1 MADKKIS
8 ELTSINGADTA
19 SNDVFAIVDT
29 SSTTTKKISR
39 DELKTAV
46 AQTGAE
52 IKTAYQ
58 AEANAFTDAQ
68 FTKLAGIEASA
79 TADQTNAEI
88 RAAVEAATD
97 SNVFTDADHTKLNAI
112 EAGATTDQT
121 DAEIR
126 AAVEAAS
133 DSNVFTD
140 ADHTKLNG
148 IEASSNNYV
157 HPNHTGEVTST
168 ADGATVIADNV
179 VDEANLKVSNAP
191 TNGYV
196 LTAQS
201 GNTGGLTWAAA
212 SSGGGGAWNLISTTT
227 VTSAVTSV
235 DFTSIGSYDRYVLLF
250 DYTLG
255 AKDTVKIRIYDNG
268 SIVTSSNYSTSRDSS
283 TSTANTITTS
293 YWLTNESLITQIGH
307 FVISSGESR
316 LPFIMVSGGSKNAGN
331 DFSDYNFSG
340 GGLKSDY
347 SLTSLTGIQ
356 LLSTTSSNIYT
367 GRFSLYGVS
376 Q

>member
-1 MADKKIS
+1 MGKIELDHTGSGSGVTLSSDGTNLLLDGSAIGGAGGGGDLLAANNLSDLDNAGTARTNLGLGSAATTAASAYATAAQGTTADAALPK
-8 ELTSINGADTA
+8 TGGAM
-19 SNDVFAIVDT
+19 
-29 SSTTTKKISR
+29 
-39 DELKTAV
+39 
-46 AQTGAE
+46 TGA
-52 IKTAYQ
+52 IT
-58 AEANAFTDAQ
+58 
-68 FTKLAGIEASA
+68 
-79 TADQTNAEI
+79 TNSTFDG
-88 RAAVEAATD
+88 RDVATD
-97 SNVFTDADHTKLNAI
+97 GAKLDGIA
-112 EAGATTDQT
+112 AGA
-121 DAEIR
+121 
-126 AAVEAAS
+126 
-133 DSNVFTD
+133 
-140 ADHTKLNG
+140 
-148 IEASSNNYV
+148 NNYV

-191 TNGYV
+191 TNGYA

-201 GNTGGLTWAAA
+201 GAAGGLTWAAV
-212 SSGGGGAWNLISTTT
+212 SGGGGGAWNLISTTT

-235 DFTSIGSYDRYVLLF
+235 DFTSIASYNRYVLLF

-268 SIVTSSNYSTSRDSS
+268 SIVTTSDYATSRDSS
-283 TSTANTITTS
+283 TSTAGVITTS
-293 YWLTNESLITQIGH
+293 YWLTNEALITQIGH
-307 FVISSGESR
+307 FVISSAEPR

-356 LLSTTSSNIYT
+356 LLSTTSSNINT
-367 GRFSLYGVS
+367 GRFSLYGLS